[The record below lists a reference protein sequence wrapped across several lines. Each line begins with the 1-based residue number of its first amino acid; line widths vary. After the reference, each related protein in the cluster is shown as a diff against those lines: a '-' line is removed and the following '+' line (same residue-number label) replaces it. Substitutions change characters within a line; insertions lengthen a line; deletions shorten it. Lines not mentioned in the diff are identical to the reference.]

1 MTPEVIVLRIIHVG
15 GGIVWVGG
23 MTIMAVFIM
32 PVLAGLGPAAGPV
45 MAGINQ
51 KKFPGVMPIIA
62 LLTILSGLRL
72 LMIDSA
78 NFAGSYFQSPVGRT
92 FSIAGGLAIVAFAVG
107 MTLVRPAMM
116 KAGALG
122 QQMSAAS
129 DDATRQRIAA
139 DMAAT
144 RKRGATGNVIVLVLL
159 LLAALGMSVA
169 RYMG

>member
-1 MTPEVIVLRIIHVG
+1 MTAEVIALRIIHIG

-51 KKFPGVMPIIA
+51 KKFPVVMPIIA
-62 LLTILSGLRL
+62 ILTILSGLRL

-78 NFAGSYFQSPVGRT
+78 NVQGAYFQSPVGRT
-92 FSIAGGLAIVAFAVG
+92 FATAGGIAIVAFAFG
-107 MTLVRPAMM
+107 LALVRPAMM
-116 KAGALG
+116 KAVSLG
-122 QQMSAAS
+122 QQMATAT
-129 DDATRQRIAA
+129 DDATKSRIASE
-139 DMAAT
+139 MAVA
-144 RKRGATGNVIVLVLL
+144 RKKGALGNLIVFVLL
-159 LLAALGMSVA
+159 ILAALGMSVA

>member
-1 MTPEVIVLRIIHVG
+1 MTPEVIVLRIIHIG

-51 KKFPGVMPIIA
+51 KKFPVIMPIIA
-62 LLTILSGLRL
+62 ILTILSGLRL

-78 NFAGSYFQSPVGRT
+78 NFEGAYFQSPVGRT
-92 FSIAGGLAIVAFAVG
+92 FATAGGIAIVAFFFGLA
-107 MTLVRPAMM
+107 LVRPAMM
-116 KAGALG
+116 KAVSLG
-122 QQMSAAS
+122 QQMATATDEATKSRLAS
-129 DDATRQRIAA
+129 E
-139 DMAAT
+139 MAVV
-144 RKRGATGNVIVLVLL
+144 RKKGALGNMIVFVLL
-159 LLAALGMSVA
+159 ILAALGMSVA